1 MRHELS
7 TDKSFKRK
15 MPNNFRK
22 PQKKITFI
30 IWIII
35 LLLIQGC
42 QSKPDLK
49 IAKEIADRLKIDPT
63 WEDIQEYLTNFIE
76 PGKKREEIHD
86 LLDKIGPYTIIDTA
100 AHNELQWDP
109 DTKKYV
115 IYETIQFNEES
126 TFKALSDWYFLY
138 DGDNVL
144 VLGYKI
150 DPY

>member
-1 MRHELS
+1 MNSPRDESLHG
-7 TDKSFKRK
+7 K
-15 MPNNFRK
+15 MHNNFIK
-22 PQKKITFI
+22 QQKNITFI

-42 QSKPDLK
+42 QPKPDLK
-49 IAKEIADRLKIDPT
+49 IAKEIADRLEIDPT
-63 WEDIQEYLTNFIE
+63 WEDIQEYLNNFIE